1 MTCFVKNVAF
11 WLARIPN
18 FTVRITGTAYMAF
31 STSLRAETVD
41 GVRPAWYP
49 DITTAS
55 GVAFSHLPL
64 WTICDDKN
72 IKYKVH
78 ATWPKSGNL

>member
-1 MTCFVKNVAF
+1 MTCFIKRVAF
-11 WLARIPN
+11 WLAKIPN

-55 GVAFSHLPL
+55 GFAFSPLPL

-72 IKYKVH
+72 IYTPHRISLK
-78 ATWPKSGNL
+78 